1 MIHLSVETSTE
12 WVDLAL
18 LRESTLLSRFSVFR
32 PGGASEILV
41 PALETVLVSAGISRD
56 ALAFL
61 SSSRGPGTYTSI
73 RVGHLFVRGMAFALN
88 IPHLTVS
95 PFDVLARQGASL
107 LPAGLDHLVVLLD
120 AKRGEVNAALYRLSG
135 AVDPVRIPS
144 SASGEIF
151 SGRATSPRRV
161 LEHLP
166 PGSVGLVGPG
176 IIHLGTPF
184 PPGDTRIAPPLLIYP
199 SASVMGSMAF
209 AARLSGEDRDLS
221 PDLLYG
227 RDSVCS

>member
-1 MIHLSVETSTE
+1 MIHLSIETSTE

-18 LRESTLLSRFSVFR
+18 LRDSALLSRFSVFR

-135 AVDPVRIPS
+135 TADPVRIPS
-144 SASGEIF
+144 SASDEIF
-151 SGRATSPRRV
+151 SGRAASPRRV

-166 PGSVGLVGPG
+166 LGSVGLVGPG
-176 IIHLGTPF
+176 IIHLGPQ
-184 PPGDTRIAPPLLIYP
+184 PSDTRIVPPLAIYP
-199 SASVMGSMAF
+199 SASVMGALAF
-209 AARLSGEDRDLS
+209 EARLSGEDRDLS